1 MTADAG
7 TGHGPTW
14 RIVNVSP
21 VERGGRIAVG
31 VAAAAVGVVLLTA
44 ATSVLTVVLEVAL
57 VLAGL
62 DMIITGITGHCP
74 LYQKLGRAPK
84 PPRSTP

>member
-7 TGHGPTW
+7 TGHVATW

-21 VERGGRIAVG
+21 
-31 VAAAAVGVVLLTA
+31 
-44 ATSVLTVVLEVAL
+44 VVLEVAL

-74 LYQKLGRAPK
+74 LYQKLGRAPR